1 MYLAKTHKEQ
11 NGISSRETANIFQMV
26 EEKEKTTKTPF
37 AMPVDFLLP
46 FSTRMYDMRI
56 KGVNYCEWDEEFVIN
71 EDASKIFNKNTII
84 LFEILEFNPELV
96 VHESPKLNPDKLLPI
111 AWAYLRPMGR
121 ASVHMNR
128 LKLQLYH
135 YQY

>member
-1 MYLAKTHKEQ
+1 MNTNMYLAKSNKDQ

-26 EEKEKTTKTPF
+26 EDKDNLKKTPF
-37 AMPVDFLLP
+37 HVPVDFLLP

-71 EDASKIFNKNTII
+71 DDAKHIFSKNTII

-96 VHESPKLNPDKLLPI
+96 AFEPHKLNPDKLLPI

-128 LKLQLYH
+128 LKL
-135 YQY
+135 

>member
-1 MYLAKTHKEQ
+1 MKSKKYLAKSQNDQ
-11 NGISSRETANIFQMV
+11 NGISSRETANVFKKT
-26 EEKEKTTKTPF
+26 EEVSNYVPF
-37 AMPVDFLLP
+37 NVPTDFLLP

-71 EDASKIFNKNTII
+71 EEARKIFDRNTLI
-84 LFEILEFNPELV
+84 LFEILEFNPDLV
-96 VHESPKLNPDKLLPI
+96 VMESDKLNPDKLLPI

-128 LKLQLYH
+128 LKL
-135 YQY
+135 